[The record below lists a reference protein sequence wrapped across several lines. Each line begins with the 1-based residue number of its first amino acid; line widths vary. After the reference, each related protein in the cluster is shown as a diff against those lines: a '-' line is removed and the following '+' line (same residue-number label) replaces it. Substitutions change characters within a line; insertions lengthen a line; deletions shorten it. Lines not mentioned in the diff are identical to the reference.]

1 MIGNFRRRNFQSLEL
16 CARGPE
22 LGTWNFARGAFIFAA
37 MKNRTAKI
45 KRTTKET
52 DIDLELNIDGDAVYS
67 NKTGIPF
74 LDHMLDLLAKHALLD
89 LKVRCKGDL
98 EVDYHHTV
106 EDIGLALGDALNA
119 ALGDRKGINRYG
131 WSLVPMDE
139 ALCQV
144 ALDLGGRPYVVYSVA
159 TKKKKIRDFDID
171 LIEEFFR
178 AFATQ
183 ARMNLHIHHLYG
195 NEPHHAIESV
205 FKGVAKA
212 LLHATTLNPRVKGV
226 PSSKGTI

>member
-1 MIGNFRRRNFQSLEL
+1 
-16 CARGPE
+16 
-22 LGTWNFARGAFIFAA
+22 

-52 DIDLELNIDGDAVYS
+52 DIELELNLDGDAVYS

-131 WSLVPMDE
+131 WALLPMDE

-144 ALDLGGRPYVVYSVA
+144 AMDLGGRPYVVYSVA

-183 ARMNLHIHHLYG
+183 GRMNLHIHHLYG
-195 NEPHHAIESV
+195 NEPHHAIESI

-212 LLHATTLNPRVKGV
+212 LLHATTKNPRIKGV
-226 PSSKGTI
+226 PSSKGVL